1 LASRDN
7 RSPRIAIAGSGFGG
21 IGLAYWLKKA
31 GIDNFTIYER
41 ASELGGVWRDNQYPG
56 AACDV
61 PSRFYSYSFEQ
72 DYRWSAPYGT
82 QSEILR
88 YLNHCAA
95 KHGALEHIRFG
106 TEIAA
111 ASFDEAAGLWRLKT
125 NDGEEIE
132 AEIFV
137 SAVGLFN
144 KIAYPDIEGQNT
156 YQGIQFHSA
165 RWDQKFDP
173 AGKTIAVIGTG
184 ASAVQ
189 FVPAIQP
196 AAGTIKLFQRTAQY
210 VTSRMVPDH
219 KPDGGTKIARRWQRL
234 RIFRQFE
241 KVILRR
247 ASVEQTALA
256 QAEFFAY
263 LETQVPDAE
272 LRARLTPDY
281 RFGCKR
287 VLQSN
292 DWYPALQ
299 QPNVEVITAPIK
311 SISETGVEMA
321 DGASHPV
328 DAIIYGTGFTPT
340 DFLAPMQITGL
351 GGQSLVSAWAGGAEA
366 YLGITVAGFPNF
378 FMMYGPNTNTA
389 ASIIFMLENQARYIV
404 QCARELGRG
413 SVQSMNL
420 RVGVQR
426 DYNADIQARIGETV
440 LMDAN
445 CRSYFQDPSGK
456 VTTQW
461 PGHLLEYKRRT
472 RRVRMSDYEFSH
484 AH

>member
-1 LASRDN
+1 MAAMDN
-7 RSPRIAIAGSGFGG
+7 RSLRIAIAGSGFGG

-82 QSEILR
+82 QSEILQ

-106 TEIAA
+106 AEITT

-125 NDGEEIE
+125 GDGEAIE

-144 KIAYPDIEGQNT
+144 KIAYPDIDGRDT
-156 YQGIQFHSA
+156 YQGTQFHSA
-165 RWDQKFDP
+165 RWDQNFDP

-196 AAGTIKLFQRTAQY
+196 AAGKLKIFQRTPQY
-210 VTSRMVPDH
+210 VNRRMIPDH
-219 KPDGGTKIARRWQRL
+219 KPDGGTKLARRWQRL
-234 RIFRQFE
+234 SIFRQFE

-247 ASVEQTALA
+247 ASVEMTALA

-263 LETQVPDAE
+263 LETQVPDAA

-299 QPNVEVITAPIK
+299 KPNVEVITAPIK
-311 SISETGVEMA
+311 AISGTGVEMA
-321 DGASHPV
+321 DGTSHPA

-351 GGQSLVSAWAGGAEA
+351 GGQSLVGAWAGGAEA
-366 YLGITVAGFPNF
+366 YLGITVSGFPNF

-404 QCARELGRG
+404 KCARELGRG
-413 SVQSMNL
+413 PAQTMNL
-420 RVGVQR
+420 RGGVQR
-426 DYNADIQARIGETV
+426 DFNADIQARIGETV

-445 CRSYFQDPSGK
+445 CHSYFQDPSGK

-472 RRVRMSDYEFSH
+472 RRVQLSDYEFNQV
-484 AH
+484 

>member
-241 KVILRR
+241 NINFRR
-247 ASVEQTALA
+247 GSIELTALA
-256 QAEFFAY
+256 QAEFLAY
-263 LETQVPDAE
+263 LETQVPDAK

-299 QPNVEVITAPIK
+299 KPNVEVIDTPIK
-311 SISETGVEMA
+311 AITGA
-321 DGASHPV
+321 GIDTSDGTSHPV
-328 DAIIYGTGFTPT
+328 DAIIYGTGFIPT

-351 GGQSLVSAWAGGAEA
+351 GGQSLDHAWTGGAEA
-366 YLGITVAGFPNF
+366 YLGITVSGFPNF

-404 QCARELGRG
+404 KCARELGRG
-413 SVQSMNL
+413 TVHTMNL
-420 RVGVQR
+420 RGTVQR
-426 DYNADIQARIGETV
+426 EYNAEIQTRIGKTV

-445 CRSYFQDPSGK
+445 CHSYFQDPSGK

-461 PGHLLEYKRRT
+461 PGQLLEYKRRT
-472 RRVRMSDYEFSH
+472 RRVRLSDYAFSR
-484 AH
+484 A

>member
-1 LASRDN
+1 MPANGNSA
-7 RSPRIAIAGSGFGG
+7 PRIAIAGSGFGG

-41 ASELGGVWRDNQYPG
+41 SSELGGVWRDNQYPG

-82 QSEILR
+82 QSEILQ

-95 KHGALEHIRFG
+95 KHGALDHIRFG
-106 TEIAA
+106 AEIATA
-111 ASFDEAAGLWRLKT
+111 NFDEAAGLWRLQT
-125 NDGEEIE
+125 STGEEIE

-144 KIAYPDIEGQNT
+144 KIAYPDIDGRDAFEGT
-156 YQGIQFHSA
+156 HFHSA
-165 RWDQKFDP
+165 RWNTDFDP

-196 AAGTIKLFQRTAQY
+196 AAGKLKLFQRTPQY
-210 VTSRMVPDH
+210 VNPRMIPDH
-219 KPDGGTKIARRWQRL
+219 KPDGSTKLAHRWERL
-234 RIFRQFE
+234 RIYRQFE

-247 ASVEQTALA
+247 ASVEMTAKA
-256 QAEFFAY
+256 QAGFVKY
-263 LETQVPDAE
+263 LESQVPDAD

-299 QPNVEVITAPIK
+299 QDNVEVIDTPIK
-311 SISETGVEMA
+311 AITKSGVETA
-321 DGASHPV
+321 DGTLHPV

-340 DFLAPMQITGL
+340 DFLMPMQITGL
-351 GGQSLVSAWAGGAEA
+351 GGQNLSDTWSDGAEA
-366 YLGITVAGFPNF
+366 YLGITVSGFPNF

-404 QCARELGRG
+404 SCVRELGRG
-413 SVQSMNL
+413 PAQTMNL
-420 RVGVQR
+420 RAPVQR
-426 DYNADIQARIGETV
+426 EYNADIQARIGQTV

-445 CRSYFQDPSGK
+445 CHSYFQDPSGK

-461 PGHLLEYKRRT
+461 PGRLNEYKRLT
-472 RRVRMSDYEFSH
+472 RRVRKSDYEFSH
-484 AH
+484 A